1 MLQRLEDI
9 PVKNIVLHWQ
19 VFGDFDSL
27 LFRIE
32 HIVEESGKSFAVEW
46 KVVVERSNTAVVE
59 RSGLG
64 IDTAVVAV
72 AAAAVIVLADTHTDS
87 FSVALQANNFKGCLQ
102 LTHFPARWP
111 PCAKVLDKKLAAW
124 PWSLASGSSQISK
137 MADVRERLDKR
148 NEERLAAIERRKAD
162 KESNEQPTETIEY
175 IKSTFAKEK
184 GAIEEQLGKRAELIE
199 AGNKMKA
206 VEFFDCLSDKCQK
219 LQKFLADSTMF
230 LPSRD
235 IQVSQDSLKVLQQE
249 INEKREEYIPKK
261 KFAFKA
267 RKKESS
273 VKEVRTRSLNKKTV
287 RKEKCCLLF

>member
-9 PVKNIVLHWQ
+9 LVKNIALHWQ
-19 VFGDFDSL
+19 VFGDSDSR

-46 KVVVERSNTAVVE
+46 KVVVERSNTAVVG

-64 IDTAVVAV
+64 IDTAVVA
-72 AAAAVIVLADTHTDS
+72 AVIVLADTHMDS
-87 FSVALQANNFKGCLQ
+87 FSVTLQANNFEGCFR

-111 PCAKVLDKKLAAW
+111 PRERYFFKKLVAW
-124 PWSLASGSSQISK
+124 PSSLASVSSQDSN
-137 MADVRERLDKR
+137 MADVRERLEKR

-175 IKSTFAKEK
+175 ITSTFAKEK
-184 GAIEEQLGKRAELIE
+184 GEIEEQLGKRAELIE

-235 IQVSQDSLKVLQQE
+235 IQVSQNSLKVLQQE

-267 RKKESS
+267 RKKEPS
-273 VKEVRTRSLNKKTV
+273 VKEVHTI
-287 RKEKCCLLF
+287 F

>member
-1 MLQRLEDI
+1 
-9 PVKNIVLHWQ
+9 
-19 VFGDFDSL
+19 
-27 LFRIE
+27 
-32 HIVEESGKSFAVEW
+32 
-46 KVVVERSNTAVVE
+46 
-59 RSGLG
+59 
-64 IDTAVVAV
+64 
-72 AAAAVIVLADTHTDS
+72 
-87 FSVALQANNFKGCLQ
+87 
-102 LTHFPARWP
+102 
-111 PCAKVLDKKLAAW
+111 
-124 PWSLASGSSQISK
+124 

-162 KESNEQPTETIEY
+162 KKSNEQPTETIEY